1 MKLYHFTT
9 LESFTKIWVTKTL
22 KFSVYKNLND
32 SFEVNKYID
41 SLYALDKSS
50 EKFFTILS
58 KYKQISFAMDADEEG
73 YKSPM
78 MWGHYAHNEN
88 GVCIELDSEKLK
100 IDENMFLGKVEYD
113 YNIPFISFDKR
124 MLLEEPEIDSYIK
137 DYQRDIFF
145 IKHKHWEHENE
156 YRIISK
162 SEDKLSIDGAITKIY
177 AYNKSG
183 VNTKVIKHLVRDEVE
198 VRFLIASQQSGGR
211 RIGSVSLNAFEK
223 FNEKRSIHCSD
234 SEKLPDRNGYLFLEC
249 KD

>member
-9 LESFTKIWVTKTL
+9 LDSFSKIWVTKTL

-50 EKFFTILS
+50 KKFFTILS

-78 MWGHYAHNEN
+78 LWGHYAQNEN

-100 IDENMFLGKVEYD
+100 TRGMMFWGKVEYD
-113 YNIPFISFDKR
+113 CNVPFIPPFDKQ
-124 MLLEEPEIDSYIK
+124 LLQDKSKIHSFIEENQK
-137 DYQRDIFF
+137 DIFF
-145 IKHKHWEHENE
+145 VKHKHWEHENE

-162 SEDKLSIDGAITKIY
+162 SKNELSIDGAITKIY
-177 AYNKSG
+177 AYNKSS

-198 VRFLIASQQSGGR
+198 VRFLIAYQQLGGR
-211 RIGSVSLNAFEK
+211 RIGSTSLNVLEK
-223 FNEKRSIHCSD
+223 FDEKKSIHCD
-234 SEKLPDRNGYLFLEC
+234 DPEILRERHRNLFLE
-249 KD
+249 